1 MREWYKFCRMG
12 KSKAIF
18 FRINRMERQ
27 LPLHATKVEKNIEH
41 KRFFPFYINF
51 FNTKQTNSYLLGK
64 SFPLLCFA
72 LRSVYTNFAPNFK
85 LKPLAE
91 LMG

>member
-1 MREWYKFCRMG
+1 MNSAVWGNLKQSFLESTEWGQF
-12 KSKAIF
+12 
-18 FRINRMERQ
+18 
-27 LPLHATKVEKNIEH
+27 PLHATKIEKNIKH
-41 KRFFPFYINF
+41 KRFFPFYIIF
-51 FNTKQTNSYLLGK
+51 FNPKQTNSYLLDK

-91 LMG
+91 